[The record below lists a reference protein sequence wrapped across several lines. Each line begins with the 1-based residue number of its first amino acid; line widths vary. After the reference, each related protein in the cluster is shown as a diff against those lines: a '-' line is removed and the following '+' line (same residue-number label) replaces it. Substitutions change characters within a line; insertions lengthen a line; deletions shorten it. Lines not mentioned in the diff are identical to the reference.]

1 MRVYNLT
8 NQEHALDDLRRRRT
22 KICLLDELN
31 DPFELMGLALKNRGA
46 RISFRNFK
54 RQMNEKY
61 GLLCFSKRWHNPVL
75 WAHYGDRHRGICL
88 GFDVP
93 STHLRKI
100 YYSAERLRIAL
111 YATDS
116 AEELNEA
123 SMQKL
128 LFTRY
133 EDWAYEEEYR
143 VYIRLEDRD
152 QESGLYFKDFG
163 DNLQLKEVIVGPM
176 CDVFYDEI
184 YEIVGTF
191 GDVSIIKARL
201 AFNSYTVVKNKS
213 PGKGWPK
220 NP

>member
-8 NQEHALDDLRRRRT
+8 KQKHALDNLRRQRI

-31 DPFELMGLALKNRGA
+31 DPFELMGLALKNREA

-93 STHLRKI
+93 THLRKI
-100 YYSAERLRIAL
+100 YYSAERLRIVL
-111 YATDS
+111 DTTDS
-116 AEELNEA
+116 GEELNEA

-128 LFTRY
+128 LFTKY

-143 VYIRLEDRD
+143 VYIELEDRD
-152 QESGLYFKDFG
+152 QESKLYFKDFG
-163 DNLQLKEVIVGPM
+163 GDLHLKEVIVGPM
-176 CDVFYDEI
+176 CDVSYDEI
-184 YEIVGTF
+184 YDIVAASS
-191 GDVSIIKARL
+191 DVSIIKARL
-201 AFNSYTVVKNKS
+201 AFNSYRVVKNRS

-220 NP
+220 IA